1 MMNRIWG
8 FMLLIGVVFSIINGK
23 TAEFTDGLMSSCT
36 QAVQFIISLAGIMA
50 VWSGLMK
57 IAEVSGLIEKV
68 SNAVKPLIS
77 FLFP

>member
-36 QAVQFIISLAGIMA
+36 QAVQFIISLAGIMER
-50 VWSGLMK
+50 SY
-57 IAEVSGLIEKV
+57 EDR
-68 SNAVKPLIS
+68 
-77 FLFP
+77 